1 MSRVQKCLRI
11 AVISAAILAG
21 TAAVTAQ
28 TTSPSAPAQAEMPVD
43 YFFPDAPPGVTTYDN
58 KFLTMRAG
66 FVFLVDYTLVDQN
79 ASSVEQVAPQES
91 TGDLRAGRLAFSGQF
106 KFKRPWTYLI
116 AGDFNEFRQPEDRL
130 FEGLDLA
137 LTIPLWKEARI
148 AIGKQKEPFV
158 YEMLGDAANLPQQ
171 ERLLSPFFTNR
182 NVGIRYLDNY
192 LKDRMS
198 FSLGIYND
206 WFQHDVS
213 FADSGT
219 QVSGRLTGLPL
230 ASTDGRDFL
239 HLGVGLRYL
248 GADSGELRYK
258 GRPESNVID
267 DYVDTGTFPA
277 KYARQLALEAL
288 YSAGPFSI
296 LTEYAHAWVES
307 PEKGNPAF
315 NGSYV
320 TASYVLTGENRPYDR
335 KVGYARRVIPRS
347 RWGAVEL
354 VGRFGYLDID
364 DTYIKGGKLAKWYA
378 GANWWASRQWKLGV
392 GYGLGDLD
400 RFEITGRTQMLFTR
414 LQWIY

>member
-1 MSRVQKCLRI
+1 
-11 AVISAAILAG
+11 
-21 TAAVTAQ
+21 
-28 TTSPSAPAQAEMPVD
+28 
-43 YFFPDAPPGVTTYDN
+43 
-58 KFLTMRAG
+58 
-66 FVFLVDYTLVDQN
+66 
-79 ASSVEQVAPQES
+79 
-91 TGDLRAGRLAFSGQF
+91 
-106 KFKRPWTYLI
+106 
-116 AGDFNEFRQPEDRL
+116 
-130 FEGLDLA
+130 
-137 LTIPLWKEARI
+137 
-148 AIGKQKEPFV
+148 
-158 YEMLGDAANLPQQ
+158 
-171 ERLLSPFFTNR
+171 
-182 NVGIRYLDNY
+182 
-192 LKDRMS
+192 MS
-198 FSLGIYND
+198 FSVGIYND

-213 FADSGT
+213 FADSGS

-239 HLGVGLRYL
+239 HLGVGLRYV

-288 YSAGPFSI
+288 YNAGPFSI

-364 DTYIKGGKLAKWYA
+364 DTDIKGGKLAKWYA